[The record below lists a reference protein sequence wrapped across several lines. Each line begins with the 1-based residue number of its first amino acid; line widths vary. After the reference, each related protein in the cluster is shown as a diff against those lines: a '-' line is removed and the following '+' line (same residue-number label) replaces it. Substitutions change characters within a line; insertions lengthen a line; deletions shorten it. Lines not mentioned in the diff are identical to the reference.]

1 MLQQFRDFA
10 NKPIVRWLFVLFL
23 AVPFGL
29 FGIDYYF
36 KGPMG
41 GDAIASVGPQRIS
54 QVEFDQGLRNQAE
67 IYRQQFRGQFDPAIM
82 ENPEIRRA
90 VMDRLVNEKLMALGA
105 DRAGVRISDKQLA
118 ERIADEQF
126 LQFDGRFS

>member
-1 MLQQFRDFA
+1 MLQQFREFS

-36 KGPMG
+36 KGPIG
-41 GDAIASVGPQRIS
+41 GDAIASVGPQRIN
-54 QVEFDQGLRNQAE
+54 QVEID
-67 IYRQQFRGQFDPAIM
+67 RQQFRGQFDPAIM

-90 VMDRLVNEKLMALGA
+90 VMDRLVNEKLVALGA
-105 DRAGVRISDKQLA
+105 DRAGIRIGDK
-118 ERIADEQF
+118 
-126 LQFDGRFS
+126 